1 MKVEFKN
8 IPKIA
13 IVGKPNVGKSTL
25 VNRLCKSSE
34 AIVHSEP
41 KITRDRKYYETEWDG
56 NNFYFLDT
64 GGIDKS
70 SGDKLALQILMQT
83 IKAVDE
89 SDLVVF
95 IVDISEPMTV
105 LDREIADILR
115 KKSKKVIIAANKAD
129 NISDDYNIDEYT
141 ELGFGIPV
149 KISAIHGL
157 GINDFLDLIIEELG
171 DIDIQQKDV
180 RSDEADIPRIC
191 ILGKPNVGKSTL
203 FNSIIKEQRVIVD
216 DIEGTTRDTIDSMI
230 VWDNKKYII
239 TDTAGLKRKN
249 KKNQDLEYYSKV
261 RTLKAIGAS
270 DVGIILI
277 DSLKDVTNQDIKIV
291 EMCIKRGCSMCMVFN
306 KIDIADKEL
315 LRKNIEDLNDG
326 LVFADYIPFLKISAL
341 SKKGIE
347 SMFNMIDDILEQ
359 RKLKISDNSL
369 NRLFKDILSRKD
381 IYSKNKKF
389 KVKFIKQIRVNPPGF
404 IIFSNIDLS
413 GKKNIKKFI
422 ENTIRDE
429 YGFTGTP
436 ISFKTKY

>member
-180 RSDEADIPRIC
+180 RSDC
-191 ILGKPNVGKSTL
+191 
-203 FNSIIKEQRVIVD
+203 
-216 DIEGTTRDTIDSMI
+216 
-230 VWDNKKYII
+230 
-239 TDTAGLKRKN
+239 
-249 KKNQDLEYYSKV
+249 
-261 RTLKAIGAS
+261 
-270 DVGIILI
+270 
-277 DSLKDVTNQDIKIV
+277 
-291 EMCIKRGCSMCMVFN
+291 
-306 KIDIADKEL
+306 
-315 LRKNIEDLNDG
+315 
-326 LVFADYIPFLKISAL
+326 
-341 SKKGIE
+341 
-347 SMFNMIDDILEQ
+347 
-359 RKLKISDNSL
+359 
-369 NRLFKDILSRKD
+369 
-381 IYSKNKKF
+381 
-389 KVKFIKQIRVNPPGF
+389 
-404 IIFSNIDLS
+404 
-413 GKKNIKKFI
+413 
-422 ENTIRDE
+422 
-429 YGFTGTP
+429 
-436 ISFKTKY
+436 